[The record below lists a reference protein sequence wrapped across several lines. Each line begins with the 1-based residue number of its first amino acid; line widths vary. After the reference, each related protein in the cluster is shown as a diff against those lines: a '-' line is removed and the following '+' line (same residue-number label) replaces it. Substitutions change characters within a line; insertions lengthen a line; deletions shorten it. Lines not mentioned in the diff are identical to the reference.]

1 MWGKQRRR
9 PPESQATK
17 KLRKCVWKPTTR
29 SGSEWGWCWPCQSPS
44 SGVAG
49 AELER
54 QQWTL
59 QDHCLVPWPLWPCA
73 CPLPSPAQWNYTLK
87 NMKPW
92 ESTSL
97 PGHWMLVFFFF
108 FFFLKKSFLSK
119 KCSGISLVVQWL
131 RRHAPNAGRL
141 GSIPGMHMYSL
152 LYLKWITNKDLLF
165 STGNCSM
172 LCGSLDGR
180 GVWGRVDICICMA
193 ESLR

>member
-1 MWGKQRRR
+1 
-9 PPESQATK
+9 
-17 KLRKCVWKPTTR
+17 
-29 SGSEWGWCWPCQSPS
+29 
-44 SGVAG
+44 
-49 AELER
+49 
-54 QQWTL
+54 
-59 QDHCLVPWPLWPCA
+59 
-73 CPLPSPAQWNYTLK
+73 
-87 NMKPW
+87 
-92 ESTSL
+92 
-97 PGHWMLVFFFF
+97 MLVFFFF
-108 FFFLKKSFLSK
+108 FFFFKKSFLSK

-193 ESLR
+193 ESLHCSPGTITALLTGNTPIQNNKFRKDRDTGSK